1 MSSALIQAL
10 NLGAIEQVAY
20 VVKDMEEALP
30 AYEALFG
37 PFEVS
42 ENDLPDCTYRGQTA
56 NMSLKMAIN
65 NAGPIEIETP
75 STRRRGIAPDRAFAR
90 SRRGPPPRPVS
101 SRRDRQKNIRCRR
114 SRIRNTPL
122 QALLA
127 RGSICV
133 STNPTSTRWTCHRI
147 FGNALSGEQQR

>member
-42 ENDLPDCTYRGQTA
+42 ENELPDCTYRGQSA
-56 NMSLKMAIN
+56 DMSLKMAIN
-65 NAGPIEIETP
+65 NAGPIEIELLQPIDGESPLTEHL
-75 STRRRGIAPDRAFAR
+75 
-90 SRRGPPPRPVS
+90 
-101 SRRDRQKNIRCRR
+101 RDLC
-114 SRIRNTPL
+114 
-122 QALLA
+122 
-127 RGSICV
+127 G
-133 STNPTSTRWTCHRI
+133 HRM
-147 FGNALSGEQQR
+147 